1 MNSPSLSV
9 RYDFSLVVN
18 YIYIYMMDILPIL
31 EQVAREAGATAL
43 SYFHKELQIS
53 YKTNHQNVVTIADT
67 VCQNKIQ
74 TLLIDRLTTRG
85 IAVKDIGFIGEENLE
100 TQTASHMF
108 VIDPI
113 DGTANFASGL
123 DYFCTSIAYFENGV
137 QSCGVVYWPA
147 RDIVY
152 FAKKGLGAF
161 KKTGNGKHVQ
171 LHVREAN
178 LDNSVVLTYISSN
191 KIYHT
196 KQFAIME
203 KILPQVRGF
212 RLYGS
217 ACLDLCHL
225 ADSENE
231 AHIVWYM
238 HTKLWDLAATSM
250 IVREAGGILTD
261 LTSKDLVIDV
271 RSIIRDFEC
280 VAGSRS
286 IVSKFLSHI

>member
-1 MNSPSLSV
+1 MLIYLAIHGV
-9 RYDFSLVVN
+9 L
-18 YIYIYMMDILPIL
+18 YIHIYMVDMLTIL
-31 EQVAREAGATAL
+31 EQAARVAGATAL
-43 SYFHKELQIS
+43 SYFHKESHIS
-53 YKTNHQNVVTIADT
+53 RKTNHQNLVTIADT
-67 VCQNKIQ
+67 EAQKKIQ
-74 TLLIDRLTTRG
+74 DSIITQLTQSG
-85 IAVKDIGFIGEENLE
+85 IAKDQIGFIGEEDLE
-100 TQTASHMF
+100 TNQAPHMF
-108 VIDPI
+108 VIDPL
-113 DGTANFASGL
+113 DGTGNFASGL
-123 DYFCTSIAYFENGV
+123 DYFCTSIAYFERGV

-161 KKTGNGKHVQ
+161 KKTGNGRHVQ

-191 KIYHT
+191 KLYHT

-238 HTKLWDLAATSM
+238 HTKLWDLAASSL
-250 IVREAGGILTD
+250 IVREAGGVFLD
-261 LTSKDLVIDV
+261 LAGKDSVIDV
-271 RSIIRDFEC
+271 SSPVRDFEC
-280 VAGSRS
+280 VAGSKS